1 MSTVANTPTV
11 PQQKIPILPLT
22 SVRIFAALYVVI
34 LHCYLWTGHLYVS
47 TWFGRFV
54 RNGYTAV
61 GFFFTLSGF
70 ILAHV
75 YLNTDRPL
83 NRRAFWTSRFARA
96 YPLLF
101 ASLLFDAPRDFL
113 IRMALHGPL
122 NGLIR
127 TCVALLGESMLLQ
140 SWLTIFSQI
149 NGPSWSLS
157 AEAFFY
163 LLFPF
168 VTVWIWRCKRGT
180 AAGLFFLFW
189 VCAMTTPY
197 LVTLHHPNL
206 FVEVPTSVLQHNIEL
221 MPIFRMFEFFAG
233 IAICT
238 FQQSAIAN
246 LSSSQSSR
254 IGWMALIAAGILFFT
269 AIQYANSIPLLV
281 MSDGFLLPVY
291 GLTILGLVNIR
302 GWLQRLFS
310 HHLFVLLGEA
320 SYAVYLLHGPLFNY
334 VASVH
339 NMDSPGM
346 WVAYIGLI
354 IGLSLVSFVWL
365 ERPARK
371 KILEWASIRPTVTL
385 KQETVV
391 PAV

>member
-1 MSTVANTPTV
+1 MPSAANP
-11 PQQKIPILPLT
+11 PAAPGQKTPILPLT
-22 SVRIFAALYVVI
+22 SVRIFAALYVVL
-34 LHCYLWTGHLYVS
+34 LHCYLWSNHLYVS
-47 TWFGRFV
+47 TWLGRFI

-70 ILAHV
+70 ILSHV

-101 ASLLFDAPRDFL
+101 ASLLFDVPHDLL
-113 IRMALHGPL
+113 IRVSLHGPL
-122 NGLIR
+122 NGLVR

-140 SWLTIFSQI
+140 SWVTIFTPI

-157 AEAFFY
+157 DEAFFY
-163 LLFPF
+163 LLFPL
-168 VTVWIWRCKRGT
+168 VALWIWRCKRGV
-180 AAGLFFLFW
+180 AVGLFMLFW

-233 IAICT
+233 IAICV
-238 FQQSAIAN
+238 FQQSSIAN
-246 LSSSQSSR
+246 LSASRRNR
-254 IGWMALIAAGILFFT
+254 IGWVALLAAGILFFA

-310 HHLFVLLGEA
+310 HHFFVLLGEA
-320 SYAVYLLHGPLFNY
+320 SYAVYLLHAPLFLY

-339 NMDSPGM
+339 KIDSPGM
-346 WVAYIGLI
+346 WAIYIGSV
-354 IGLSLVSFVWL
+354 IGLSLASFVWL
-365 ERPARK
+365 ERPVRR

-391 PAV
+391 PAA